1 VVQGSIRLISAFLL
15 QRSQGRPPGRGEEAA
30 WSGGMETALSSVPCR
45 SPELEQ
51 RPWHLDENLLSQ
63 LFRSLK
69 RFPTS
74 DHGPLILL
82 LLELLIEEM
91 PLWWLLAWQS
101 LFVNFI
107 EIWLICSV
115 VFISA
120 VQRSFL
126 KTRVLS
132 QDLICSGLNDPAE
145 KVLGGFFDPYSAPRS
160 LQDWSQY
167 LIFILSRSSLF
178 SAPAASIR
186 PHFFICIFLNT
197 REWNLRTG

>member
-1 VVQGSIRLISAFLL
+1 MIASAASSPLPGALPWDLCSKKAEISLML
-15 QRSQGRPPGRGEEAA
+15 P
-30 WSGGMETALSSVPCR
+30 WSTA
-45 SPELEQ
+45 
-51 RPWHLDENLLSQ
+51 
-63 LFRSLK
+63 
-69 RFPTS
+69 TS
-74 DHGPLILL
+74 GHGPLILL

-145 KVLGGFFDPYSAPRS
+145 KVLGGFFGPYSAPRS

-167 LIFILSRSSLF
+167 LIFILSWFSLF
-178 SAPAASIR
+178 SAPAASIC
-186 PHFFICIFLNT
+186 PHFFICIFWNT
-197 REWNLRTG
+197 REWNLHTG